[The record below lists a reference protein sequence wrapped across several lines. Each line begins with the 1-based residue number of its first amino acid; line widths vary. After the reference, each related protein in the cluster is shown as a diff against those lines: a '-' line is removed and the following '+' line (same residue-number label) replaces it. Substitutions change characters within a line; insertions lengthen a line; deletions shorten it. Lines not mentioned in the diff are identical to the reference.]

1 MPSQLLCIMI
11 DALTLTLDVDVDVDI
26 DLDLWQSTNSDN
38 TEELHQADW
47 HVRLVQWCLY
57 PDHES

>member
-1 MPSQLLCIMI
+1 MI
-11 DALTLTLDVDVDVDI
+11 NALTLDVDVNVDMDL

-57 PDHES
+57 PDHQS